1 MQCDIP
7 LLNCICRMML
17 RHRKAWQSDGH
28 GWPVMAPD
36 VLDVKT
42 HSKGSCDWSLQRLE
56 RVEMLCLLQSTNLEN
71 AQKSLEKNGKE
82 LAVMKD
88 FTTTTEVSLCCA
100 ISCEYAMQ

>member
-7 LLNCICRMML
+7 LLHCICRMML